1 LKLRAEYLIES
12 IMANKDGQVAGIFT
26 ECNYARKGSPING
39 KPEEIRIEEVMRKE
53 FITVDPNLTVNK

>member
-1 LKLRAEYLIES
+1 
-12 IMANKDGQVAGIFT
+12 MANKDGQVAGIFT